1 MSNIK
6 IRAIL
11 FASSV
16 WDSLVK
22 SYPLA
27 ALSSPTELR
36 VCLVGPLRLCY
47 IDNAF
52 KSNIKIKAACSVS
65 SVWGSLVKSYPLV
78 DLSS

>member
-1 MSNIK
+1 MMSNIK

-36 VCLVGPLRLCY
+36 VCLVGPLRLRY

-52 KSNIKIKAACSVS
+52 KCYLHCKTITSQNVS
-65 SVWGSLVKSYPLV
+65 SVLKIFKFLYF
-78 DLSS
+78 